1 LFYANGSAPWQ
12 FLYTNLFSAM
22 FGRRSFS
29 AILLAASL
37 LFATTSRA
45 ADAPPTKGTVKLA
58 SSTLPAP
65 AAAQPEAAQPAEGPH
80 LVTLA
85 GTIVG
90 PNGEPR
96 PGVCVF
102 PTTNPRL
109 LAVTD
114 AHGTFQ
120 LQVPATA
127 ALRLQAEYVGL
138 GSTRFDVDG
147 QHPQA
152 LRIVLGE

>member
-1 LFYANGSAPWQ
+1 
-12 FLYTNLFSAM
+12 M

-29 AILLAASL
+29 AILAIASL
-37 LFATTSRA
+37 LLATTGRA
-45 ADAPPTKGTVKLA
+45 ADTPPTKGVAKPAA
-58 SSTLPAP
+58 SSALPAP
-65 AAAQPEAAQPAEGPH
+65 AAAQPETAQPAEGLH

-90 PNGEPR
+90 SNGEPR

-120 LQVPATA
+120 LQVPAA
-127 ALRLQAEYVGL
+127 ATLRLQAEYVGL

-152 LRIVLGE
+152 LRIVLGQ